1 MGTTGGP
8 RAPVLPLCF
17 WAMRDVPR
25 ASAAVERAAGLA
37 GPDATVQEIR
47 ALAGGTHACTYL
59 IRMANPEQEFILR
72 EFPPGD
78 DAARD
83 EARVLA
89 ALDGLDGLAPRL
101 QANGVSGEPFGGSW
115 LLISRLPGVA
125 DITPGQPA
133 VWAAQ
138 LGEALGRVH
147 GTAEHRLA
155 GFPSVFGRL
164 GGSLAAVSGPAA
176 SVVAANWDLLTGAPA
191 VLTHYDYWSGNTVW
205 ECGALTGVVDWSGG
219 ALGPRGFDVGW
230 CRLDLYLLYDE
241 RIADVFLDS
250 YQTASRSEL
259 AGVPLWDL
267 WAVAR
272 SHQSVE
278 SWVPNYRDLG
288 RADLTAKELRKRHS
302 AWTGRLIA
310 HSMNQSSDP

>member
-1 MGTTGGP
+1 
-8 RAPVLPLCF
+8 
-17 WAMRDVPR
+17 MRDVPGS
-25 ASAAVERAAGLA
+25 SAAVERAAGLA
-37 GPDATVQEIR
+37 GPGATVQGIR
-47 ALAGGTHACTYL
+47 VLAGGTHACTYL
-59 IRMANPEQEFILR
+59 IRTANPEREFVLR

-89 ALDGLDGLAPRL
+89 ARDGLDGLAPRL
-101 QANGVSGEPFGGSW
+101 QATGVSGEPSGGSW
-115 LLISRLPGVA
+115 LLISRLPGAA

-138 LGEALGRVH
+138 LGETLAQVH
-147 GTAEHRLA
+147 GTAGHRLA
-155 GFPSVFGRL
+155 GFPSVSGRL
-164 GGSLAAVSGPAA
+164 AGSLAALSGPAA
-176 SVVAANWDLLTGAPA
+176 TVVAANWDLFAGAPA

-205 ECGALTGVVDWSGG
+205 ECGALTDVVDWAGG

-241 RIADVFLDS
+241 HIADVLLDS
-250 YQTASRSEL
+250 YQAASRSVL
-259 AGVPLWDL
+259 ADVTLWDL

-272 SHQSVE
+272 SDQIVE
-278 SWVPNYRDLG
+278 SWVPNYGDLG

-302 AWTGRLIA
+302 AWTDRLI
-310 HSMNQSSDP
+310 S